1 MDVFIDD
8 SLVRIL
14 VLQGLYLSG
23 LVLPLIVDDSLKLLY
38 NCQDIIENFH
48 LTLTNY
54 CFFCIT
60 VEYVKL
66 ALHPLQD
73 GASSGTQQ

>member
-23 LVLPLIVDDSLKLLY
+23 LVLPLIVDDSLKLY
-38 NCQDIIENFH
+38 NCPDIIENFH
-48 LTLTNY
+48 LTLDNY
-54 CFFCIT
+54 LFFRIT

-66 ALHPLQD
+66 ALRPLQD
-73 GASSGTQQ
+73 GASLGTQL